1 MGKTRPTKKR
11 ASILPADWAAAHA
24 NDPHRPLFVDD
35 SMIDQDVAAC
45 LHEGARRVRFSDALD
60 ENKTDRHIDGVR
72 FPGTRPIIIAFMGDS
87 HLGHVAVDYGGVW
100 DYIRVLLANDGLYTV
115 WVGDIID
122 NTPRF
127 FNAEAVLEQ
136 VFSPKQQNRM
146 LDGITKLLSSAG
158 KLICATHGNHDMER
172 DERALGWSPNAA
184 IFAKYGVPYFKGQG
198 MLDFEVGETAY
209 RILMSHQ
216 WPGYSIY
223 NPVHGCGRA
232 QGKAPNADVVVGGH
246 FHNPAYM
253 VKAGA
258 SFRGLNEPEHVA
270 LIEVGTFKSQK
281 GDTYSDRYFNR
292 GLPGVPAVAFMPEER
307 KIKVFRDVED
317 ALMWRYGWETHQ
329 SMQAQ
334 RADDEVA

>member
-100 DYIRVLLANDGLYTV
+100 DYSRILLANDGLYTI

-136 VFSPKQQNRM
+136 F
-146 LDGITKLLSSAG
+146 
-158 KLICATHGNHDMER
+158 
-172 DERALGWSPNAA
+172 
-184 IFAKYGVPYFKGQG
+184 
-198 MLDFEVGETAY
+198 
-209 RILMSHQ
+209 
-216 WPGYSIY
+216 
-223 NPVHGCGRA
+223 
-232 QGKAPNADVVVGGH
+232 
-246 FHNPAYM
+246 
-253 VKAGA
+253 
-258 SFRGLNEPEHVA
+258 
-270 LIEVGTFKSQK
+270 
-281 GDTYSDRYFNR
+281 
-292 GLPGVPAVAFMPEER
+292 LPD
-307 KIKVFRDVED
+307 DVEPPGGVARCIVLRTLAQLA
-317 ALMWRYGWETHQ
+317 ALRRQPVRGCAGDGHGFRSPALVVTCPT
-329 SMQAQ
+329 SAPGCRGRGQAEG
-334 RADDEVA
+334 AWSSCVPTSA